1 MEDRYGYDNKIYAE
15 GGPPA
20 AKKDSDLATASM
32 VLGIAGIVLSCS
44 CCLGMA
50 ASSLALILG
59 LISKTEPEF
68 EKNAKTGVAAGA
80 AGLALSFAFLF
91 LWTLIFLAQP

>member
-1 MEDRYGYDNKIYAE
+1 MEDQYGYENRVQAD
-15 GGPPA
+15 GVPPVR
-20 AKKDSDLATASM
+20 KKDSDLATASM

-68 EKNAKTGVAAGA
+68 ERNARTGVITGA
-80 AGLALSFAFLF
+80 VGLALSFAFLF
-91 LWTLIFLAQP
+91 LWTLILLSQS